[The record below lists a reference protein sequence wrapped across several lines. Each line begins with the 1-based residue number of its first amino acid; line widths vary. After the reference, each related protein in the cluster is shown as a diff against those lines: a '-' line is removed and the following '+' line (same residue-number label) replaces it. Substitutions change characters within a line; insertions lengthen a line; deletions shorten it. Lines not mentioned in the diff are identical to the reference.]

1 MKIGIKALEIVE
13 TKNGYTV
20 DASGY
25 IKVGGRYVF
34 KATELLQMLEFIG
47 ELVVGRKVEVREK

>member
-1 MKIGIKALEIVE
+1 MKTIRIEE
-13 TKNGYTV
+13 TKNGQLIRV
-20 DASGY
+20 NGF
-25 IKVGGRYVF
+25 IKAEGPYVF